1 MRILFG
7 FIAGGGLLALAVF
20 VWAAVRTPF
29 GLDDLGSVSDGWRAA
44 QRGRN
49 LPD

>member
-7 FIAGGGLLALAVF
+7 MLAGGGLLALAVF
-20 VWAAVRTPF
+20 VWAAVHTPF

-44 QRGRN
+44 QRGRSQ
-49 LPD
+49 PD